1 MQLQDIL
8 QTANFMRHELCVYGY
23 VTAVAAATSAYCM
36 YTLYMPAYLVRTK
49 FIRFSLGKILLFRA
63 EQGSYDDTHCALCT
77 CKFKQPIRR
86 TYSHLSNKH
95 GDTIIDFFSIL
106 HVYWFLTFFPPSTPR
121 FRSYVLVFFQKI
133 LPSTFIKP
141 PRLLLLHPFHVY
153 FRLQPSLSHPWT
165 LFL

>member
-1 MQLQDIL
+1 MIIFGPYLQLQDIL

-95 GDTIIDFFSIL
+95 GDTIINFDFF
-106 HVYWFLTFFPPSTPR
+106 PS
-121 FRSYVLVFFQKI
+121 
-133 LPSTFIKP
+133 STFIDFLPFFHP
-141 PRLLLLHPFHVY
+141 PLLVFAVMY
-153 FRLQPSLSHPWT
+153 
-165 LFL
+165 